1 MRFIFYWC
9 YKQTFENGAE
19 SNVCPYLYTL
29 YNISKYSENLALS
42 YLHLKLCL
50 KFAFECIRTWY
61 WVAYLRTIVSIS
73 ATNYCLFA
81 EIEIQTHSFWIQ
93 CYAIQCKSIQILQ
106 KINTWSLY
114 LSRFVVPQP
123 LAFAMIL
130 HYSMCVIVFVSVCF
144 GLSSCFPYPIPSWLF
159 FQLLCSP
166 FYSSPVTFYSTRH
179 YNSQANNSKKWDK
192 RINFGLGLR
201 MVNIVKIQQW
211 GGDNER
217 DDKNKPISCK
227 CWIDSVFR

>member
-29 YNISKYSENLALS
+29 YNISKYSENLAMS
-42 YLHLKLCL
+42 YLHLNLCL

-130 HYSMCVIVFVSVCF
+130 HYSMFVFVSVCF
-144 GLSSCFPYPIPSWLF
+144 SLF
-159 FQLLCSP
+159 
-166 FYSSPVTFYSTRH
+166 R
-179 YNSQANNSKKWDK
+179 
-192 RINFGLGLR
+192 
-201 MVNIVKIQQW
+201 
-211 GGDNER
+211 
-217 DDKNKPISCK
+217 
-227 CWIDSVFR
+227 SVFLFLISHTFFSLFSTLLLYFLLFSCHILFHSTLQFSSKQQQQKVR